1 MEHNLTC
8 EKGEPSHYKLIT
20 RIINRQLHSLILST
34 RRLAAS
40 YDKKLHI
47 QFTSLLR
54 SCKVYGTFRDI
65 HNTADLRLLL
75 ANGTNILKGLGIK
88 KFGFVDICTCRT
100 FKKLFNV
107 SGRLYSS
114 CTQAHK
120 QLEVLQRNCGEFL
133 NRRA

>member
-20 RIINRQLHSLILST
+20 RIINRQLHSVILST

-40 YDKKLHI
+40 FDKKLHI
-47 QFTSLLR
+47 QFIKSLLR

-65 HNTADLRLLL
+65 HNTAD
-75 ANGTNILKGLGIK
+75 TNILKGLGIK
-88 KFGFVDICTCRT
+88 KFGFVDICPCRT

>member
-1 MEHNLTC
+1 MRYFVPVRTRKYRMKHNLAC
-8 EKGEPSHYKLIT
+8 EKGEPSHCKLIT
-20 RIINRQLHSLILST
+20 LINRQLHSVILST

-40 YDKKLHI
+40 CDKKLHI

-65 HNTADLRLLL
+65 HNTADLRLLMT
-75 ANGTNILKGLGIK
+75 NGTNTLKGLGIK
-88 KFGFVDICTCRT
+88 KFGFIDICTCRT
-100 FKKLFNV
+100 FKKLLNV

-120 QLEVLQRNCGEFL
+120 QL
-133 NRRA
+133 

>member
-54 SCKVYGTFRDI
+54 SCKVYGTFVI
-65 HNTADLRLLL
+65 FT
-75 ANGTNILKGLGIK
+75 IQQ
-88 KFGFVDICTCRT
+88 ICA
-100 FKKLFNV
+100 FSWQMVQIF
-107 SGRLYSS
+107 
-114 CTQAHK
+114 
-120 QLEVLQRNCGEFL
+120 
-133 NRRA
+133 

>member
-1 MEHNLTC
+1 MEHNLTG

-20 RIINRQLHSLILST
+20 RIINRQLHSVILST

-40 YDKKLHI
+40 CDKKLHI
-47 QFTSLLR
+47 QFTSLLG

-65 HNTADLRLLL
+65 HNTADLRLLM

-88 KFGFVDICTCRT
+88 KFGFIDIWTCRT
-100 FKKLFNV
+100 FKKLLNV

-120 QLEVLQRNCGEFL
+120 QL
-133 NRRA
+133 

>member
-75 ANGTNILKGLGIK
+75 HWQMVQI
-88 KFGFVDICTCRT
+88 F
-100 FKKLFNV
+100 
-107 SGRLYSS
+107 
-114 CTQAHK
+114 
-120 QLEVLQRNCGEFL
+120 
-133 NRRA
+133 